1 MRKPWTDEARNDAG
15 EVVRARTNKMGVS
28 INRQRSGTAAKGFS
42 WSKAWYFPKMV
53 NGTLERFPLGPDLAE
68 AVKLA
73 DEIAA
78 FLSVP
83 SHSLADAKKKYNPR
97 ALARQ
102 SEFSTIGELF
112 EYHTDRLRVLE
123 IDARTGRRYQV
134 CLLNILRQV
143 EADRKGTALV
153 KLTARGKDKDVE
165 WNRWMAKPLTVL
177 NAKLLEDYQ
186 RLMVASAGD
195 DEKAD
200 EEAIITAK
208 VTCDS
213 NIRNAR
219 SIFSREAMLLYSG
232 SDLSLP
238 DMKKFMGVTLFNA
251 KKYFELLPGRVI
263 RQLFADSLEL
273 KQTDLNAY
281 RAFLAATQCGLRR
294 FEVAALQMDW
304 FEVEDAPV
312 LKLRE
317 QGTFVPKLGHGRTV
331 VIAPW
336 AYEEMKSVAAS
347 PTDYLDGTPT
357 ERTVDTFERLID
369 WLQKRGVTATK
380 PMHELR
386 KLWFS
391 HKVKTEGVIAAQQQ
405 GGHTDPKTTS
415 DFYTDCLLPEN
426 LLPFWQTST
435 AEALKKTG

>member
-1 MRKPWTDEARNDAG
+1 MRKPWTDEAKNEAG
-15 EVVRARTNKMGVS
+15 EVVRARTHKMGVS
-28 INRQRSGTAAKGFS
+28 INRQRSGTAAKGFT
-42 WSKAWYFPKMV
+42 WSRAWYFPKMV
-53 NGTLERFPLGPDLAE
+53 NGVLERFPLGQDLAQ
-68 AVKLA
+68 AVKTA

-112 EYHTDRLRVLE
+112 EFHTDHLGVLE

-143 EADRKGTALV
+143 EAWRKGSSLV
-153 KLTARGKDKDVE
+153 KLTARGADADKE
-165 WNRWMAKPLTVL
+165 WNRWMGKSLTL
-177 NAKLLEDYQ
+177 LDGKLLEDYQ
-186 RLMVASAGD
+186 RLMVASAGE

-238 DMKKFMGVTLFNA
+238 DMKKFMAVTLFNA

-273 KQTDLNAY
+273 KVSDLNAY

-304 FEVEDAPV
+304 FEVEDTPV

-317 QGTFVPKLGHGRTV
+317 DGTFRPKLGSGRV
-331 VIAPW
+331 VSVAPW
-336 AYEEMKSVAAS
+336 VYAEMKAVAAS
-347 PTDYLDGTPT
+347 PTDYLDGTMT
-357 ERTVDTFERLID
+357 ERSVETFERLID

-415 DFYTDCLLPEN
+415 DFYTDCQLPDN
-426 LLPFWQTST
+426 LLPFWQSPTVD
-435 AEALKKTG
+435 ALKAG